1 MTTALHYVPTINTP
15 ENKAFVEAFKAK
27 FDRAPSEYAVQGY
40 DAGRVLVEAVNAG
53 ATDRESI
60 TEQLSKVSY
69 SGPRGPLTI
78 DPATNNVVQ
87 NIYVYETVAD
97 GDGLTQK
104 MIGTIGLV
112 RDPANGCT
120 LK

>member
-1 MTTALHYVPTINTP
+1 M
-15 ENKAFVEAFKAK
+15 
-27 FDRAPSEYAVQGY
+27 
-40 DAGRVLVEAVNAG
+40 AG

-60 TEQLSKVSY
+60 TEQLSQGFLFRSAR
-69 SGPRGPLTI
+69 SADHRPGHQH
-78 DPATNNVVQ
+78 VVQ

-120 LK
+120 